1 MKISLIHDIIYFK
14 GDIIFEF
21 KISID
26 QNKICDLKFEQP
38 LSNISEVLEVCTNS
52 QSKNIKFISNLVLC
66 DKREHL

>member
-1 MKISLIHDIIYFK
+1 MIFYFK
-14 GDIIFEF
+14 GDVSFEF
-21 KISID
+21 RISID

>member
-1 MKISLIHDIIYFK
+1 MRLENENKSNNTIWFK
-14 GDIIFEF
+14 GDVIFEF

-52 QSKNIKFISNLVLC
+52 QSKNIKYILNLILMW
-66 DKREHL
+66 

>member
-52 QSKNIKFISNLVLC
+52 QSKNINYILNLVC